1 VWEHNPFREFAHDG
15 LEQAA
20 KDAAVRWSQPVELI
34 RFLLMAAVRHM
45 PASVR
50 PWREI
55 VMLGGPGD
63 RSTAVVAL
71 NDWAEPPRLL
81 RWGSAIYQLTDL
93 GGQSSMK
100 VYLHAANSEADT
112 DPELL
117 DEPISAERG
126 GGRGNG
132 DGRGG
137 EDDGMDAQWAP
148 TMPLS

>member
-1 VWEHNPFREFAHDG
+1 VWDHNPFRPFAHDG

-20 KDAAVRWSQPVELI
+20 KDAAVRWDQPVELI

-63 RSTAVVAL
+63 QSTAVVAL
-71 NDWAEPPRLL
+71 NDYAEPPRLL
-81 RWGSAIYQLTDL
+81 KWGSAIYELTAL
-93 GGQSSMK
+93 GGSSPMR
-100 VYLHAANSEADT
+100 VYVHTADSEADT

-117 DEPISAERG
+117 DEPIGRNGNG
-126 GGRGNG
+126 GGAGSG
-132 DGRGG
+132 DV
-137 EDDGMDAQWAP
+137 WAP
-148 TMPLS
+148 TVPLP